1 MPSSRRTR
9 VALLLYAFCS
19 LYLLPVFPHFLSA
32 NELTRWAAVAGLV
45 DRGSLDVA
53 WATPLIG
60 PPMDV
65 ARHGAHLYSNKA
77 PGLTFLSVPAYLVA
91 RPFLGPPTTGNL
103 RWSLTLMRIAT
114 VTLPGLLLGLLMAR
128 STRDDSFAVV
138 SLLFA
143 TPVFVF
149 GTLYFSHVTAAAL
162 LYGAYLLALRAPAE
176 PHPLG
181 RAVLA
186 GFLAGLAVV
195 TEYPAA
201 LGVVI
206 LGAVLLFRPDRAR
219 RLAAYVVGGVPWAVA
234 LALYNRA
241 LFGSFVSI
249 STANEAAA
257 NLAAQN
263 AHGIFRVAWPTWL
276 GLSTILTSPSRGLLF
291 FSPVLVLGIVA
302 LVPRSRRAPDA
313 WFRFLFVLL
322 LVVAMA
328 GYPMPSGGWGVS
340 ARYLILTLPFIVEAA
355 HDRGIVP
362 GFLSTSLLAFS
373 VVLCVVPALT
383 FPLAPDFFR
392 FVHAGFSR
400 PLLTAGFATPNLGSF
415 VTPGLVS
422 LLPVVLAAGVALAI
436 GGAGSPRRTIA
447 AAVVGVA
454 LAAGVVFAP
463 VQDTP
468 MERATRALFL
478 DSYFRPEDRLGALAR
493 ATSDP
498 AERAQL
504 EELRTLV
511 PATRCVGPDDWPY
524 GAAAMPVAR
533 PWNDGPDGR
542 WRDPGPL
549 P

>member
-1 MPSSRRTR
+1 MPSRRRTR
-9 VALLLYAFCS
+9 VVLLLYAFCS

-45 DRGSLDVA
+45 ERGSLDVA

-65 ARHGAHLYSNKA
+65 ARHGAHLYPNKA
-77 PGLTFLSVPAYLVA
+77 PGLTFLSLPAYLVA
-91 RPFLGPPTTGNL
+91 RPFLGPPSTGNL
-103 RWSLTLMRIAT
+103 RWSLTVMRLVT
-114 VTLPGLLLGLLMAR
+114 VTLPGLLLGLLLAR
-128 STRDDSFAVV
+128 STGDDSFAVV

-162 LYGAYLLALRAPAE
+162 LYGAYLLALRGRAGPQA
-176 PHPLG
+176 LG
-181 RAVLA
+181 RTAMA

-201 LGVVI
+201 LGAVI
-206 LGAVLLFRPDRAR
+206 LGGLLLSFPDRVR
-219 RLAAYVVGGVPWAVA
+219 RFGAYVAGGVPWGIA

-241 LFGSFVSI
+241 LFGSYLSL

-263 AHGIFRVAWPTWL
+263 AHGIFRVVWPTWL

-291 FSPVLVLGIVA
+291 FSPVLALGFVA
-302 LVPRSRRAPDA
+302 LVPRTRRAPDA

-322 LVVAMA
+322 LVLAMA

-340 ARYLILTLPFIVEAA
+340 SRYLILTLPFIVEAA
-355 HDRGIVP
+355 HDRGVVP
-362 GFLSTSLLAFS
+362 GFLSTLLLAFS

-383 FPLAPDFFR
+383 FPLAPEFFR

-400 PLLTAGFATPNLGSF
+400 PLLAAGFATPNLGSF
-415 VTPGLVS
+415 VTPGLAS
-422 LLPVVLAAGVALAI
+422 LLPVVLAAAVAFAI

-447 AAVVGVA
+447 GALVGVA
-454 LAAGVVFAP
+454 LGAGVVFAP
-463 VQDTP
+463 VQGTP
-468 MERATRALFL
+468 IERATRALFL

-493 ATSDP
+493 ATPDP

-511 PATRCVGPDDWPY
+511 PATRRVGPDDWPY
-524 GAAAMPVAR
+524 GPTATPAR
-533 PWNDGPDGR
+533 PSNSGPER
-542 WRDPGPL
+542 RRRDPGPS

>member
-91 RPFLGPPTTGNL
+91 RPFLGPPSTGNL
-103 RWSLTLMRIAT
+103 RWSLTVMRIAT
-114 VTLPGLLLGLLMAR
+114 VSLPGLLLGLLLAR

-162 LYGAYLLALRAPAE
+162 LYGAYFLALRGPAR
-176 PHPLG
+176 PHAAG
-181 RAVLA
+181 RTALA

-206 LGAVLLFRPDRAR
+206 LGGLLLSLPDRMK
-219 RLAAYVVGGVPWAVA
+219 RLGAYVAGGVPWAVA

-241 LFGSFVSI
+241 LFGSFISI

-257 NLAAQN
+257 NLAAQ
-263 AHGIFRVAWPTWL
+263 ASHGIFGVVWPTL
-276 GLSTILTSPSRGLLF
+276 SGMSTILTSPSRGLLF

-302 LVPRSRRAPDA
+302 LVPRSLRAPDA

-322 LVVAMA
+322 LVMAMG
-328 GYPMPSGGWGVS
+328 GYPMNHGGWGVS

-355 HDRGIVP
+355 HDRGVVP
-362 GFLSTSLLAFS
+362 GFLSTLLLAFS

-383 FPLAPDFFR
+383 FPLAPEFFR

-400 PLLTAGFATPNLGSF
+400 PLLAAGFATPNLGSF
-415 VTPGLVS
+415 VTPGLAS

-436 GGAGSPRRTIA
+436 GAGSQRRTVA
-447 AAVVGVA
+447 AALVGLA

-468 MERATRALFL
+468 IERATRALFL

-493 ATSDP
+493 ATPDP
-498 AERAQL
+498 GERAQL

-511 PATRCVGPDDWPY
+511 PATRRVGPDDWPY
-524 GAAAMPVAR
+524 GAAATPVAR
-533 PWNDGPDGR
+533 P
-542 WRDPGPL
+542 
-549 P
+549 

>member
-1 MPSSRRTR
+1 MTSSRRTR
-9 VALLLYAFCS
+9 VTLLLYAFCS

-32 NELTRWAAVAGLV
+32 NELTRWAAVAGFV
-45 DRGSLDVA
+45 DRGSFDVA

-77 PGLTFLSVPAYLVA
+77 PGLTFLSIPAYLAA

-103 RWSLTLMRIAT
+103 RWSLTVMRVAT

-149 GTLYFSHVTAAAL
+149 GTVYFSHVTATAL
-162 LYGAYLLALRAPAE
+162 LYGAYLLALRGPSG
-176 PHPLG
+176 PHTLG
-181 RAVLA
+181 RVALA

-206 LGAVLLFRPDRAR
+206 LGAVLLFGRDRGK
-219 RLAAYVVGGVPWAVA
+219 RLAAYGAGGLPWAVG

-241 LFGSFVSI
+241 MFGSLVSI

-257 NLAAQN
+257 NLAAQ
-263 AHGIFRVAWPTWL
+263 ASHGIFGVVWPTL
-276 GLSTILTSPSRGLLF
+276 SGLSTILTSPSRGLLF
-291 FSPVLVLGIVA
+291 FSPVLVLGVVA
-302 LVPRSRRAPDA
+302 LVPRSVRAPDA
-313 WFRFLFVLL
+313 WFRFLFVVL
-322 LVVAMA
+322 LVVAMG
-328 GYPMPSGGWGVS
+328 GYPMNHGGWGVS

-355 HDRGIVP
+355 HDRGVVP
-362 GFLSTSLLAFS
+362 GFLSTLLLAFS

-383 FPLAPDFFR
+383 FPLVPELFR

-400 PLLTAGFATPNLGSF
+400 PLLEAGFATPNLGWF
-415 VTPGLVS
+415 VTPGLAS
-422 LLPVVLAAGVALAI
+422 LLPVALAAGAALAI
-436 GGAGSPRRTIA
+436 GGAGAPRRTFA
-447 AAVVGVA
+447 AALVGVA

-468 MERATRALFL
+468 VERATRALFL
-478 DSYFRPEDRLGALAR
+478 DSYFRPADRLGALAR
-493 ATSDP
+493 ATSNP
-498 AERAQL
+498 TERAEL

-511 PATRCVGPDDWPY
+511 PGTRRVGPDDWPY
-524 GAAAMPVAR
+524 GAAAR
-533 PWNDGPDGR
+533 PATRP
-542 WRDPGPL
+542 
-549 P
+549 